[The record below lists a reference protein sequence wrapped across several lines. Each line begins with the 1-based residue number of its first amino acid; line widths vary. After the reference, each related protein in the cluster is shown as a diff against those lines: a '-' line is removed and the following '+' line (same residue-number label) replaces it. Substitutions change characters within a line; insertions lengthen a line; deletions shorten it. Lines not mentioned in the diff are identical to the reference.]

1 MSKKSNEEVSLNNRD
16 RIIELGLAI
25 AYYRKLNGMSQ
36 TQLSD
41 RANVSRSHLSAIESP
56 AVVRSFSIEVLL
68 SIADALNVDPT
79 DFFNLS
85 PDKGSA
91 LFKKS

>member
-1 MSKKSNEEVSLNNRD
+1 MSKKSNVEVSLHNRD

-36 TQLSD
+36 NQLAEK
-41 RANVSRSHLSAIESP
+41 ANMSRSHLSAIESP
-56 AVVRSFSIEVLL
+56 TVVRSFSIEVLL
-68 SIADALNVDPT
+68 SIADALNLDPV

-85 PDKGSA
+85 PDKI
-91 LFKKS
+91 KK